1 MFRALS
7 SILEIVRYLYAVIIF
22 ESRESFGY
30 HFVGHCPILRHRAQ
44 VILLHLPTGRAEQ
57 GLVSWALVFKQDF
70 DAVEVEL
77 VLALEQAND
86 RTRQTWVGVMSTLLV
101 QQVVADEAGLVI
113 MAGGGDKLTV
123 GHDKLVK
130 EAVG

>member
-1 MFRALS
+1 M
-7 SILEIVRYLYAVIIF
+7 
-22 ESRESFGY
+22 
-30 HFVGHCPILRHRAQ
+30 
-44 VILLHLPTGRAEQ
+44 
-57 GLVSWALVFKQDF
+57 VFKQDF